1 MDTVILEWLESN
13 RDYALWLVPL
23 LAFGEACVGLGLFVS
38 GFLLVT
44 AATLLY
50 TGEYATLAQIIP
62 LAWAGAL
69 LGDHSGFLVG
79 AQIGPRFHHLRLAQ
93 RYRQA
98 LLKSEA
104 LVQRHGDDLQFVL
117 IDTARLQATAMGTA
131 IKQRLADLTRAL
143 HKLHWEGR
151 KQFLQMYLGMTGRR
165 LSWQFLW
172 PFYLY
177 DLKV

>member
-1 MDTVILEWLESN
+1 MDTVILEWLENN
-13 RDYALWLVPL
+13 REYALWLVPL

-93 RYRQA
+93 RYRQV
-98 LLKSEA
+98 LLRSEA
-104 LVQRHGDDLQFVL
+104 LVQRHG
-117 IDTARLQATAMGTA
+117 GTA
-131 IKQRLADLTRAL
+131 ILIGRFVPAIRSLVPVLVGISGFTRLRFLVLDAL
-143 HKLHWEGR
+143 ACLLWA
-151 KQFLQMYLGMTGRR
+151 LALGAIVAG
-165 LSWQFLW
+165 LGAFW
-172 PFYLY
+172 
-177 DLKV
+177 

>member
-1 MDTVILEWLESN
+1 MDTVILEWLENN
-13 RDYALWLVPL
+13 REYALWLVPL

-50 TGEYATLAQIIP
+50 TGEYATLVQIIP

-79 AQIGPRFHHLRLAQ
+79 AQIGPRFHDLRLAQ

-98 LLKSEA
+98 LLRSEA
-104 LVQRHGDDLQFVL
+104 LVQRHG
-117 IDTARLQATAMGTA
+117 GTA
-131 IKQRLADLTRAL
+131 IFIGRFVPAIRSLVPVLVGISGFPRLRFLLLDAL
-143 HKLHWEGR
+143 ACLLWA
-151 KQFLQMYLGMTGRR
+151 LALGAIVAG
-165 LSWQFLW
+165 LGAFW
-172 PFYLY
+172 
-177 DLKV
+177 